1 MSAPRAWLALAIA
14 ACTTGARA
22 DNLYHAD
29 GWAALASDRT
39 ARRTGDLIT
48 ILVYESASAS
58 NSARSGSQKQARI
71 DGNVGAGNF
80 NKSAGAGISGGSDS
94 NGTTGRSGQMVAQIS
109 GQVTAIEPNGDLEIA
124 GQQVI
129 HINRERTLIKVRG
142 RVRPADISAT
152 NTVLSSKLADA
163 AIDYDGSG
171 FVSRSARQGIVT
183 RLFSWLGLL

>member
-1 MSAPRAWLALAIA
+1 MSAARACLALALAGCA
-14 ACTTGARA
+14 ADARA
-22 DNLYHAD
+22 DTLYHAD
-29 GWAALASDRT
+29 SWAALASDRT
-39 ARRTGDLIT
+39 ARHVGDLLT
-48 ILVYESASAS
+48 ILVYETASAS
-58 NSARSGSQKQARI
+58 NSASSGSHKQARI
-71 DGNVGAGNF
+71 DGNVDAGHV
-80 NKSAGAGISGGSDS
+80 NKSVGAGINGTSDS
-94 NGTTGRSGQMVAQIS
+94 NGTTGRSGQMIAQIS
-109 GQVTAIEPNGDLEIA
+109 GKVTAIESNGDLDIA

-129 HINRERTLIKVRG
+129 HINRERTLIKIVG

>member
-1 MSAPRAWLALAIA
+1 MTARRTGLALLLVGAVS
-14 ACTTGARA
+14 GARA
-22 DNLYHAD
+22 DTLYHAD

-39 ARRTGDLIT
+39 ARHVGDLVT
-48 ILVYESASAS
+48 ILVYENASATNSAS
-58 NSARSGSQKQARI
+58 SGSQKQARI
-71 DGNVGAGNF
+71 DGNVSAGHF
-80 NKSAGAGISGGSDS
+80 NKSVGAGINGSSDS

-109 GQVTAIEPNGDLEIA
+109 GKVTAIEPNGDLDLA

-129 HINRERTLIKVRG
+129 HINRERTLIKITG

-152 NTVLSSKLADA
+152 NAVLSSKLADA

-171 FVSRSARQGIVT
+171 FVSRSARQGIIT